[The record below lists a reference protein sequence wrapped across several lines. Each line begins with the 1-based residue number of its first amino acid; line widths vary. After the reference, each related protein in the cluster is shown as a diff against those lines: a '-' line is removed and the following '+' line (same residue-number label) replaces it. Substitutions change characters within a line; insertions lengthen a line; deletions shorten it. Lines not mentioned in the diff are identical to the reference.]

1 MATIKDVAAR
11 ANVAPSIVSRLLNAD
26 PTVRVRPE
34 TRLRVEEAARA
45 LNYSPNRAA
54 RALRGARVGALGVAL
69 RHLTSPVYAQIFS
82 GAEAEA
88 RRSDLLMVAVE
99 VDALAADPAM
109 FQRFVRG
116 GAIDG
121 LILQRDGL
129 PADDVVME
137 NLLTTQL
144 PFVIVNER
152 VAPPLSGVA
161 LDDVRA
167 SRLATGHLLALG
179 HREIGHLAIGGSTH
193 RSQDRQDGWEQALT
207 QAGLSAPA
215 DLVAVGGSRP
225 ETGYAG
231 MMDLLARRTKPT
243 GVVVG
248 TLLSAI
254 GALAALR
261 DAGLRVPDDLSL
273 IAHHD
278 SWTAQYSSPTLT
290 TVRLPLAELGQR
302 AVRLLLER
310 LDGAPS
316 RQELLT
322 APEPVIV
329 PRGSTSP
336 PRPPSGGTP

>member
-88 RRSDLLMVAVE
+88 RRSDLLLVAVE

-207 QAGLSAPA
+207 QAGLNAPA

-231 MMDLLARRTKPT
+231 MMDLLARRTRPT

-261 DAGLRVPDDLSL
+261 DAGLRVPDD
-273 IAHHD
+273 IAVVGAGD
-278 SWTAQYSSPTLT
+278 IALGDMLRVPLT
-290 TVRLPLAELGQR
+290 TISWSREDQGKA
-302 AVRLLLER
+302 AADLLLDRIE
-310 LDGAPS
+310 ANQAVPI
-316 RQELLT
+316 
-322 APEPVIV
+322 EPRRVVI
-329 PRGSTSP
+329 P
-336 PRPPSGGTP
+336 PQLVVRRSSGGQ